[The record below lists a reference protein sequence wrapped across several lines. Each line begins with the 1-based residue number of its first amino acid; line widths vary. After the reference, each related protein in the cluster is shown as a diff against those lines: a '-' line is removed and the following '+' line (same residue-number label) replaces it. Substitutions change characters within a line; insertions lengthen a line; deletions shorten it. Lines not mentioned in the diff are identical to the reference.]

1 MKDENKEIEMI
12 IETGEEQPID
22 EQPKDEQPEVEE
34 PKEELPSALQRMK
47 ESASEDDETPVGSL
61 TLKQI
66 VGGDYLFAAVR
77 HHVVL
82 IMFIVFFIIVYVG
95 VRYQCEQ
102 DVLEINQLEKEL
114 VNAKYKAMS
123 SSSNLTEMCRQSNV
137 LKVLRENQDTLLKLS
152 DQPPYIIKVPKE

>member
-1 MKDENKEIEMI
+1 MI

>member
-1 MKDENKEIEMI
+1 MI

-77 HHVVL
+77 HHVIL

>member
-77 HHVVL
+77 HHVIL